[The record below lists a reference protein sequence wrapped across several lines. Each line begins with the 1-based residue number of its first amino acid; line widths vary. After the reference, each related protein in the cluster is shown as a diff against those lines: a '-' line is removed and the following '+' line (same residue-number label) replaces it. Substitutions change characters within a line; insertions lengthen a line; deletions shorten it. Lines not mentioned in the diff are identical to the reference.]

1 MADEQFV
8 VVGSQ
13 YCAPHE
19 TVLVMKE
26 KMFSLREKAEIR
38 DTEGQLIFKT
48 EDKAF
53 DIKERKTIY
62 NPQDE
67 PVCSMAS
74 KILSISNTTYL
85 YPGTDMNADSA
96 LLTAKQVVLS
106 WSPILNVFLKGNTS
120 SSPDIV
126 LKGSFLQYDFNIATS
141 SGRVLAE
148 VSRKLSTK
156 EFLDTQTYYVRIKPN
171 VDMALV
177 IGLVS
182 MADNIFVNTE
192 D

>member
-1 MADEQFV
+1 
-8 VVGSQ
+8 
-13 YCAPHE
+13 
-19 TVLVMKE
+19 
-26 KMFSLREKAEIR
+26 
-38 DTEGQLIFKT
+38 
-48 EDKAF
+48 
-53 DIKERKTIY
+53 
-62 NPQDE
+62 
-67 PVCSMAS
+67 MAS
-74 KILSISNTTYL
+74 KILSISNTPTSTRVLNECGLRPAYR
-85 YPGTDMNADSA
+85 
-96 LLTAKQVVLS
+96 KQVVLS